1 MCIFYLILIGGVQL
15 SSVLFALFFFLSC
28 VLIGAVPVYF
38 FWSGSEAVFRT
49 SSFMVSARFY

>member
-1 MCIFYLILIGGVQL
+1 
-15 SSVLFALFFFLSC
+15 LSC